1 MVMLLKKRTQDL
13 NNEYPVGLGNPGR
26 NYSET
31 KHNFG
36 FWVLNRFTEK
46 RLLTFQAGKGD
57 YLLAKKGDLIC
68 VKPTSF
74 MNNSGM
80 PVLDVKQFFKV
91 EPEQFLVVYDDIDLP
106 LGTIRFRDGG
116 GTGGHKGIESIIYQ
130 TQNEKFNRLRIGIA
144 TDDDMRPAERYV
156 LSPFRDEQKESVNEM
171 IEKACEGIEY
181 YLSHDIKETM
191 NQFNEKTKKKG
202 VDE

>member
-1 MVMLLKKRTQDL
+1 MNIL
-13 NNEYPVGLGNPGR
+13 VGLGNPGR
-26 NYSET
+26 KYSDT

-36 FWVLNRFTEK
+36 FWVLNRFAEK
-46 RLLTFQAGKGD
+46 RSLTFQAGKGD

-68 VKPTSF
+68 IKPTSF

-130 TQNEKFNRLRIGIA
+130 AQNEKFNRLRIGIA

-202 VDE
+202 VDG

>member
-1 MVMLLKKRTQDL
+1 MHIL
-13 NNEYPVGLGNPGR
+13 VGLGNPGR
-26 NYSET
+26 KYSDT

-46 RLLTFQAGKGD
+46 KSLTFQAGKGD

-68 VKPTSF
+68 IKPTSF

-91 EPEQFLVVYDDIDLP
+91 EPNQFLVVYDDIDLP

-130 TQNEKFNRLRIGIA
+130 IQSENFNRLRIGIA
-144 TDDDMRPAERYV
+144 TEDEMRPAEKYV
-156 LSPFRDEQKESVNEM
+156 LNPFRDGQKEIVNDM

-191 NQFNEKTKKKG
+191 NQFNEKTTKKG
-202 VDE
+202 VNE

>member
-1 MVMLLKKRTQDL
+1 MNIL
-13 NNEYPVGLGNPGR
+13 VGLGNPGR
-26 NYSET
+26 KYSDT

-36 FWVLNRFTEK
+36 FWVLNRFAEK
-46 RLLTFQAGKGD
+46 RSLTFQAGKGD

-68 VKPTSF
+68 IKPTSF

>member
-1 MVMLLKKRTQDL
+1 MNIL
-13 NNEYPVGLGNPGR
+13 VGLGNPGR
-26 NYSET
+26 KYSDT

-36 FWVLNRFTEK
+36 FWVLNRFAEK
-46 RLLTFQAGKGD
+46 RSLTFQAGKGD

-68 VKPTSF
+68 IKPTSF

-116 GTGGHKGIESIIYQ
+116 GTGGHQGIESIIYQ

-171 IEKACEGIEY
+171 IKKACEGIEY
-181 YLSHDIKETM
+181 YLYHDIKETM

-202 VDE
+202 VDG

>member
-1 MVMLLKKRTQDL
+1 MNIL
-13 NNEYPVGLGNPGR
+13 VGLGNPGR
-26 NYSET
+26 KYSDT

-36 FWVLNRFTEK
+36 FWVLNRFAEK
-46 RLLTFQAGKGD
+46 RSLTFQAGKGD
-57 YLLAKKGDLIC
+57 YLLAKKGDIIC

-130 TQNEKFNRLRIGIA
+130 AQNEKFNRLRIGIA

-202 VDE
+202 VDG

>member
-1 MVMLLKKRTQDL
+1 MNIL
-13 NNEYPVGLGNPGR
+13 VGLGNPGR
-26 NYSET
+26 KYSDT

-36 FWVLNRFTEK
+36 FWVLNRFAEK
-46 RLLTFQAGKGD
+46 RSLTFQAGKGD
-57 YLLAKKGDLIC
+57 YILAKKGDLIC
-68 VKPTSF
+68 IKPTSF

>member
-1 MVMLLKKRTQDL
+1 MNIL
-13 NNEYPVGLGNPGR
+13 VGLGNPGR
-26 NYSET
+26 KYSDT

-36 FWVLNRFTEK
+36 FWVLNRFAEK
-46 RLLTFQAGKGD
+46 RSLTFQAGKGD

-68 VKPTSF
+68 IKPTSF

-202 VDE
+202 VDG

>member
-1 MVMLLKKRTQDL
+1 MHIL
-13 NNEYPVGLGNPGR
+13 VGLGNPGR
-26 NYSET
+26 KYSDT

-46 RLLTFQAGKGD
+46 RSLTFQAGKGD

-68 VKPTSF
+68 IKPTSF

-202 VDE
+202 VDG

>member
-1 MVMLLKKRTQDL
+1 MNIL
-13 NNEYPVGLGNPGR
+13 VGLGNPGR
-26 NYSET
+26 KYSDT

-36 FWVLNRFTEK
+36 FWVLNRFAEK
-46 RLLTFQAGKGD
+46 RSLTFEAGKGD
-57 YLLAKKGDLIC
+57 YLLAKKGNLLCI
-68 VKPTSF
+68 KPTSF

-202 VDE
+202 IDG

>member
-1 MVMLLKKRTQDL
+1 MNIL
-13 NNEYPVGLGNPGR
+13 VGLGNPGR
-26 NYSET
+26 KYSDT

-36 FWVLNRFTEK
+36 FWVLNRFAEK
-46 RLLTFQAGKGD
+46 SSLIFQAGKGD
-57 YLLAKKGDLIC
+57 YLQAKKGEIIC
-68 VKPTSF
+68 IKPTSF

-80 PVLDVKQFFKV
+80 PVLEVKQFFRA
-91 EPEQFLVVYDDIDLP
+91 ESNQLLVVHDDIDLP

-130 TQNEKFNRLRIGIA
+130 IQSKNFNRLRIGIA
-144 TDDDMRPAERYV
+144 TEDKMRPAEKYV
-156 LSPFRDEQKESVNEM
+156 LNPFKNGQKEIANDM
-171 IEKACEGIEY
+171 IEKACEGIEH

-202 VDE
+202 VNE

>member
-1 MVMLLKKRTQDL
+1 MHIL
-13 NNEYPVGLGNPGR
+13 VGLGNPGR
-26 NYSET
+26 KYSDT

-36 FWVLNRFTEK
+36 FWVLNQFTEK
-46 RLLTFQAGKGD
+46 RSLTFQAGKGD

-202 VDE
+202 VDG

>member
-1 MVMLLKKRTQDL
+1 MNIL
-13 NNEYPVGLGNPGR
+13 VGLGNPGR
-26 NYSET
+26 KYSDT

-36 FWVLNRFTEK
+36 FWVLNRFAEK
-46 RLLTFQAGKGD
+46 RSLTFQAGKGN

-68 VKPTSF
+68 IKPTSF

-191 NQFNEKTKKKG
+191 NQFNEKTKKKD
-202 VDE
+202 VNE

>member
-1 MVMLLKKRTQDL
+1 MNIL
-13 NNEYPVGLGNPGR
+13 VGLGNPGR
-26 NYSET
+26 KYSDT

-36 FWVLNRFTEK
+36 FWVLNRFAEK
-46 RLLTFQAGKGD
+46 NSLTFQAGKGD

-68 VKPTSF
+68 IKPTSF

-91 EPEQFLVVYDDIDLP
+91 EPEQFLVAYDDIDLP

-130 TQNEKFNRLRIGIA
+130 AQNEKFNRLRIGIA

-202 VDE
+202 VDG

>member
-1 MVMLLKKRTQDL
+1 MNIL
-13 NNEYPVGLGNPGR
+13 VGLGNPGR
-26 NYSET
+26 KYSDT

-36 FWVLNRFTEK
+36 FWVLNRFAEK
-46 RLLTFQAGKGD
+46 RALTFQAGKGD

-68 VKPTSF
+68 IKPTSF

-202 VDE
+202 VDG